1 MSYIGIGSPIPD
13 ISSLPGQTGGEVE
26 VTLDYPSA
34 AVCNDGGILT
44 PTFDPAGGV
53 FAATPSG
60 LNIDSSSGVVTPTG
74 STPQDYTI
82 SYTVS
87 GVVSSFDLTINA
99 VQQSTFSYASSSFED
114 SGTALPT
121 LAGGTTSGG
130 TFVSSSPSDLTVN
143 ASTGELTLAGATVG
157 GPYTITYTTPGPCAT
172 SSTFQISIT
181 ATVRIIANNFA
192 LDFNG
197 TDEYVSNPISYPLV
211 PSFSSDD
218 ITISAWV
225 NPSSWTFPNNYQ
237 YIFQDGASTNNRFVN
252 LRLQN
257 YAGINGVY
265 FEVRNGSSGGSP
277 SNCNVSKIGALNT
290 GSWYHIVA
298 TYSPTNGAKIYV
310 NNSTPTGGEVDSTP
324 IQNGLDRSSHT
335 AFALGAY
342 VLSGSATSS
351 YFNGSMDEVAVWNKE
366 LSANAVQEIYNA
378 TINNPGYAADLFKLA
393 NESQAPVY
401 WNRMGDD

>member
-99 VQQSTFSYASSSFED
+99 VQQSTFSYASNSFED

-197 TDEYVSNPISYPLV
+197 TDQYVSTDTTLSGLAISTAFSVSTWFNSSDLGLYDTIINAPTSAVDWSSGFGLQIVNSKLRFWINQWNSVGAPGSHVDSVTLSSNTWYHAVGTFDSSTGIKLYINAGTPSSNTQTTLDGLSNPIN
-211 PSFSSDD
+211 
-218 ITISAWV
+218 I
-225 NPSSWTFPNNYQ
+225 
-237 YIFQDGASTNNRFVN
+237 
-252 LRLQN
+252 
-257 YAGINGVY
+257 GV
-265 FEVRNGSSGGSP
+265 S
-277 SNCNVSKIGALNT
+277 
-290 GSWYHIVA
+290 
-298 TYSPTNGAKIYV
+298 
-310 NNSTPTGGEVDSTP
+310 
-324 IQNGLDRSSHT
+324 
-335 AFALGAY
+335 
-342 VLSGSATSS
+342 TSS
-351 YFNGSMDEVAVWNKE
+351 YYFKGSIDEVAMWNKAI
-366 LSANAVQEIYNA
+366 SANAVQEIYNA

>member
-34 AVCNDGGILT
+34 AVCNDGGVLT

-60 LNIDSSSGVVTPTG
+60 LNINTSTGVVTPTG

-99 VQQSTFSYASSSFED
+99 VQQSTFSYASNSFED

-121 LAGGTTSGG
+121 LAAGTTSGG
-130 TFVSSSPSDLTVN
+130 AFVSSSPSDLTVN

-197 TDEYVSNPISYPLV
+197 TDQYVSADTTLSDLAISTAFSVSTWFNSSDLGLYDTIINAPTGAVDWSSGFGLQIVNSKLRFWINQWNSFNAPGSHVDSVTLSSNTWYHAVGTFDSNTGIKLYINAGTPSTNTQTTLDGLSNPIN
-211 PSFSSDD
+211 
-218 ITISAWV
+218 I
-225 NPSSWTFPNNYQ
+225 
-237 YIFQDGASTNNRFVN
+237 
-252 LRLQN
+252 
-257 YAGINGVY
+257 GV
-265 FEVRNGSSGGSP
+265 S
-277 SNCNVSKIGALNT
+277 I
-290 GSWYHIVA
+290 
-298 TYSPTNGAKIYV
+298 
-310 NNSTPTGGEVDSTP
+310 
-324 IQNGLDRSSHT
+324 
-335 AFALGAY
+335 
-342 VLSGSATSS
+342 SS
-351 YFNGSMDEVAVWNKE
+351 YHFKGSIDEVAMWNKAI
-366 LSANAVQEIYNA
+366 SANAVQEIYNA
-378 TINNPGYAADLFKLA
+378 TTNNPGFTADLFKLA

>member
-34 AVCNDGGILT
+34 SACGDASPFSPSEAT
-44 PTFDPAGGV
+44 PPGGV

-60 LNIDSSSGVVTPTG
+60 LNINTSTGEVTPVG
-74 STPQDYTI
+74 STAQAYTI

-87 GVVSSFDLTINA
+87 GVTSQFALTINA

-121 LAGGTTSGG
+121 LASGTTSGG

-192 LDFNG
+192 MEFDG
-197 TDEYVSNPISYPLV
+197 QSYVSAGNPTQLQMTGDISV
-211 PSFSSDD
+211 
-218 ITISAWV
+218 SAWFKTS
-225 NPSSWTFPNNYQ
+225 NSGSQMHIAGRGANYSTSLSSWALFRRTNNGLAVQLRSGDAYQ
-237 YIFQDGASTNNRFVN
+237 YAFSPATTFNDGNWHHAAFTREVSSGN
-252 LRLQN
+252 LKL
-257 YAGINGVY
+257 YINGSLIVTTTGVTAVLNNETKDT
-265 FEVRNGSSGGSP
+265 F
-277 SNCNVSKIGALNT
+277 IGADTVPNEYFT
-290 GSWYHIVA
+290 GDI
-298 TYSPTNGAKIYV
+298 
-310 NNSTPTGGEVDSTP
+310 
-324 IQNGLDRSSHT
+324 
-335 AFALGAY
+335 
-342 VLSGSATSS
+342 
-351 YFNGSMDEVAVWNKE
+351 DEVAIWNKAI
-366 LSANAVQEIYNA
+366 SDNAVQEIYNA
-378 TINNPGYAADLFKLA
+378 TTNNPGFTADLFKLA

>member
-13 ISSLPGQTGGEVE
+13 IASLPGQTGGEVE

-53 FAATPSG
+53 FRVTPSG

-87 GVVSSFDLTINA
+87 GVVSSFDLTVNA

-197 TDEYVSNPISYPLV
+197 TDEYVDTSAI
-211 PSFSSDD
+211 PSQLSLPA
-218 ITISAWV
+218 TTV
-225 NPSSWTFPNNYQ
+225 
-237 YIFQDGASTNNRFVN
+237 
-252 LRLQN
+252 
-257 YAGINGVY
+257 
-265 FEVRNGSSGGSP
+265 SSGGFSI
-277 SNCNVSKIGALNT
+277 SFWYYHNTIVNYDVVMQSTNANANNGFGVWQSTTNNGLNFWVGHYLQGDLYTTNNYFTSQKWYNITCTFEGGSTHTSKIFIDGVL
-290 GSWYHIVA
+290 
-298 TYSPTNGAKIYV
+298 
-310 NNSTPTGGEVDSTP
+310 NNSVSYTTSRNIHSGENILIGGWPLYS
-324 IQNGLDRSSHT
+324 RH
-335 AFALGAY
+335 
-342 VLSGSATSS
+342 
-351 YFNGSMDEVAVWNKE
+351 FNGSLDEVAMWNKAI
-366 LSANAVQEIYNA
+366 SANAVQEIYNA

>member
-1 MSYIGIGSPIPD
+1 MSYTGIGSPIPN
-13 ISSLPGQTGGEVE
+13 IASLPGQTGGEVE

-34 AVCNDGGILT
+34 AVCNDDGILT

-53 FAATPSG
+53 FEATPTG
-60 LNIDSSSGVVTPTG
+60 LNIDTSTGVVTPTG

-99 VQQSTFSYASSSFED
+99 VQQSTFSYASNSFQD

-143 ASTGELTLAGATVG
+143 ASTGELTLASATVG
-157 GPYTITYTTPGPCAT
+157 GPYTITYTTPGPCAR

-197 TDEYVSNPISYPLV
+197 TDQYVSAGNPTQFQITNALTVSTWFKILNNSGNRALV
-211 PSFSSDD
+211 TRDTGDTQRNWSLY
-218 ITISAWV
+218 ITGTGTLRLLLRNNTDSAWNIV
-225 NPSSWTFPNNYQ
+225 VSSLSYDDGEWHHGAFVYTPSTSLILYVDGIAVDTNTTSITPSINNLTAD
-237 YIFQDGASTNNRFVN
+237 FT
-252 LRLQN
+252 
-257 YAGINGVY
+257 
-265 FEVRNGSSGGSP
+265 
-277 SNCNVSKIGALNT
+277 IGA
-290 GSWYHIVA
+290 
-298 TYSPTNGAKIYV
+298 YSPNQGY
-310 NNSTPTGGEVDSTP
+310 TG
-324 IQNGLDRSSHT
+324 DRWT
-335 AFALGAY
+335 GDI
-342 VLSGSATSS
+342 
-351 YFNGSMDEVAVWNKE
+351 DEVAVWNKAI
-366 LSANAVQEIYNA
+366 SANAVQEIYNA
-378 TINNPGYAADLFKLA
+378 TINNPGFTADLFKLA

>member
-87 GVVSSFDLTINA
+87 GVVSSFDLTVNA

-197 TDEYVSNPISYPLV
+197 TDEYVEASND
-211 PSFSSDD
+211 SSLQLTDELTLSCWIHAD
-218 ITISAWV
+218 NASGTNSIIDK
-225 NPSSWTFPNNYQ
+225 FY
-237 YIFQDGASTNNRFVN
+237 DGADRSYM
-252 LRLQN
+252 LRLQTTRIRLSLGN
-257 YAGINGVY
+257 ASGSGDTTYPSTATLSNNVWYHVATTFSSTDNEVKIYING
-265 FEVRNGSSGGSP
+265 S
-277 SNCNVSKIGALNT
+277 L
-290 GSWYHIVA
+290 
-298 TYSPTNGAKIYV
+298 
-310 NNSTPTGGEVDSTP
+310 DSTHGKTDL
-324 IQNGLDRSSHT
+324 ILSNNQSLR
-335 AFALGAY
+335 LGTGY
-342 VLSGSATSS
+342 NLLN
-351 YFNGSMDEVAVWNKE
+351 YFGGDIDEAAIWNKAI
-366 LSANAVQEIYNA
+366 SANAVQEIYNA

>member
-34 AVCNDGGILT
+34 AVCNDGGVLT

-60 LNIDSSSGVVTPTG
+60 LNINTSTGVVTPTG

-99 VQQSTFSYASSSFED
+99 VQQSTFSYASNSFED

-121 LAGGTTSGG
+121 LAAGTTSGG
-130 TFVSSSPSDLTVN
+130 AFVSSSPSDLTVN

-197 TDEYVSNPISYPLV
+197 TDEYIGVNYNSIFDQAQY
-211 PSFSSDD
+211 SFSLWIKNTQNNINSDKGILCAD
-218 ITISAWV
+218 ANGNRGFALQQNGQNLKWDSNISGSSSQLLDANFFDTISTWVHCAVAYDGSSLKMYKNGQLQETVSSSTSNMNANNNNITIGN
-225 NPSSWTFPNNYQ
+225 NPFTTGRFFS
-237 YIFQDGASTNNRFVN
+237 GA
-252 LRLQN
+252 
-257 YAGINGVY
+257 I
-265 FEVRNGSSGGSP
+265 
-277 SNCNVSKIGALNT
+277 
-290 GSWYHIVA
+290 
-298 TYSPTNGAKIYV
+298 
-310 NNSTPTGGEVDSTP
+310 
-324 IQNGLDRSSHT
+324 
-335 AFALGAY
+335 
-342 VLSGSATSS
+342 
-351 YFNGSMDEVAVWNKE
+351 DEVAIWNKAI
-366 LSANAVQEIYNA
+366 SANAVQEIYNA
-378 TINNPGYAADLFKLA
+378 TTNNPGFTADLFKLA